1 MIKMLKKQKNIKT
14 IFSALCIAAVAFITL
29 AESAGEA
36 FALDNS
42 RFSIG
47 RVKYQ
52 GGGDWYNDAEV
63 VPNMLAEFEKRAKIP
78 SMKKEIVV
86 TPDQPKIFEL
96 NMLYL
101 TGHGNMK
108 FTDGDIENLRKYLL
122 NGGFLYVDDDYGLDE
137 SFRRELKKLFPE
149 YKLAEI
155 PFDHP
160 LFDCFYKLEKGM
172 PKIHEHEPGPPRA
185 FGIFHENRLVLLY
198 TFNTNISDGWA
209 DPRTHDDP
217 AEIREKAF
225 CAGTNILYYSLV
237 SNQAELSD
245 NQPAPASEEINVK

>member
-1 MIKMLKKQKNIKT
+1 MIKNIKMKEYINT
-14 IFSALCIAAVAFITL
+14 IIFTAGLMAVIFLEIAACPG
-29 AESAGEA
+29 SA

-42 RFSIG
+42 GFSIG

-78 SMKKEIVV
+78 TIKKEIVV
-86 TPDQPKIFEL
+86 TPDQPRIFEL

-108 FTDGDIENLRKYLL
+108 LTDGDIENLRKYLF

-137 SFRRELKKLFPE
+137 AFRREVKKLFPE
-149 YKLAEI
+149 YKLTEI

-160 LFDCFYKLEKGM
+160 LYDCFYKFEKGM
-172 PKIHEHEPGPPRA
+172 PKIHEHDPGPPRS

-217 AEIREKAF
+217 DEIREKAF
-225 CAGTNILYYSLV
+225 CAGTNILYYSLL
-237 SNQAELSD
+237 SNQAELS
-245 NQPAPASEEINVK
+245 NKNAAPATEEINAK

>member
-1 MIKMLKKQKNIKT
+1 MIKNIKT
-14 IFSALCIAAVAFITL
+14 KIYINILIFTACLMTVIFLEIAACPGIVH
-29 AESAGEA
+29 
-36 FALDNS
+36 ALDNS
-42 RFSIG
+42 GFSIG

-52 GGGDWYNDAEV
+52 GGGDWYNDAEA

-78 SMKKEIVV
+78 AMKKEVVV
-86 TPDQPKIFEL
+86 TPDQPRIFEL

-108 FTDGDIENLRKYLL
+108 FSDGDIENLRKYLF

-137 SFRRELKKLFPE
+137 AFRREVKKLFPE
-149 YKLAEI
+149 YKLTEI

-160 LFDCFYKLEKGM
+160 LYDCFYKLEKGM
-172 PKIHEHEPGPPRA
+172 PKIHEHDPGPPRS

-217 AEIREKAF
+217 AAIREKAF
-225 CAGTNILYYSLV
+225 CAGTNILYYSLL

-245 NQPAPASEEINVK
+245 KNAAPATEEINAK

>member
-1 MIKMLKKQKNIKT
+1 MIIMNKTSRKLKT
-14 IFSALCIAAVAFITL
+14 ILFTACLTAAVLLIQAQ
-29 AESAGEA
+29 SPRPVH
-36 FALDNS
+36 ALDNS
-42 RFSIG
+42 KFSIG

-63 VPNMLAEFEKRAKIP
+63 IPNMLAEFEKRAKIP
-78 SMKKEIVV
+78 AMKKEIVV
-86 TPDQPKIFEL
+86 TPDQPRIFEL

-108 FTDGDIENLRKYLL
+108 LTDGDIENLRKYLF

-137 SFRRELKKLFPE
+137 AFRREVKKLFPE
-149 YKLAEI
+149 YKLTEI

-160 LFDCFYKLEKGM
+160 LYDCFYKLEKGM
-172 PKIHEHEPGPPRA
+172 PKIHEHDPGPPRS

-225 CAGTNILYYSLV
+225 CAGTNILYYSLL

-245 NQPAPASEEINVK
+245 KGAAPATEEINVK